1 MTALGEVGIKFTMHP
16 RATRPMK
23 RGAFTLIELLV
34 VIAIIAIL
42 AGMLLPALSKA
53 KMKSH
58 QTKCANN
65 TKQIAL
71 ALHVYTGD
79 FDDRFPVHSGWG
91 DMGGKTPDANP
102 PFTLNGSYGVT
113 TTEANRVL
121 NPYNGGGAVY
131 NCPRDSG
138 DSIVVGGVPYST
150 QVKKCFD
157 SYGTSYLVEWNGPA
171 FGVAQV
177 TSQTVANS
185 KRSAEYTRAVDRKI
199 LFGDWNWHA
208 NRLVN
213 VLAGQWHNYGGRNR
227 YNLAFADG
235 HAEFYEFPAGYSG
248 LAAGTAPDPDLRPY
262 W

>member
-1 MTALGEVGIKFTMHP
+1 M
-16 RATRPMK
+16 
-23 RGAFTLIELLV
+23 IELLV

-53 KMKSH
+53 KMKAH

-65 TKQIAL
+65 AKQIAL
-71 ALHVYTGD
+71 AMLVYTGD
-79 FDDRFPVHSGWG
+79 YEERFPVHSGWG

-121 NPYNGGGAVY
+121 NPYTGGGAAW

-138 DSIVVGGVPYST
+138 DTFSAAYAA

-157 SYGTSYLVEWNGPA
+157 SYGTSYLVQWNSDA
-171 FGVAQV
+171 FGVARITTPTPSTV
-177 TSQTVANS
+177 PRTSTYN
-185 KRSAEYTRAVDRKI
+185 RAVDRKM
-199 LFGDWNWHA
+199 LFGDWNFHA
-208 NRLVN
+208 NRAVN
-213 VLAGQWHNYGGRNR
+213 VLQGQWHNYGGRNR
-227 YNLAFADG
+227 YNMAFLDG
-235 HAEFYEFPAGYSG
+235 HCDFYEFPAGWNSTP
-248 LAAGTAPDPDLRPY
+248 AATTPDPDLRPF

>member
-1 MTALGEVGIKFTMHP
+1 MNP
-16 RATRPMK
+16 RAIRLS
-23 RGAFTLIELLV
+23 RRNAFTLIELLV

-58 QTKCANN
+58 QARCASN
-65 TKQIAL
+65 TKQIGL
-71 ALHVYTGD
+71 AMLVYAGD
-79 FDDRFPVHSGWG
+79 YDEKFPVHSGWG

-102 PFTLNGSYGVT
+102 PFTLNGSYGVNT
-113 TTEANRVL
+113 IEANRVL
-121 NPYNGGGAVY
+121 NKYTGGGAVY

-138 DSIVVGGVPYST
+138 DSFSAAYAA

-171 FGVAQV
+171 FGVAQI
-177 TSQTVANS
+177 TSQTVANA
-185 KRSAEYTRAVDRKI
+185 KRTSEYIRAVDRKI

-208 NRLVN
+208 NRAVN
-213 VLAGQWHNYGGRNR
+213 VQAGQWHNYGGRNR
-227 YNLAFADG
+227 YNLAWLDG
-235 HAEFYEFPAGYSG
+235 HSEFFEFPAGYPS
-248 LAAGTAPDPDLRPY
+248 LAAGTVPDPDVRPY